1 MVVEVAWGE
10 EVVFLVEDED
20 SLDWSHSGHG
30 TGGIS
35 CIISCCQVWFFC
47 ITLPIISSMAWSSWI
62 GVRLI
67 GARDPVV
74 FNPIAIGVAIV
85 ALRESSVDHIVSI
98 VLRVP
103 DVERVTPSIEVV

>member
-1 MVVEVAWGE
+1 MVVEIAWGE

-20 SLDWSHSGHG
+20 SLAWSHSGHG
-30 TGGIS
+30 TGGMS

-67 GARDPVV
+67 GTRDPVV
-74 FNPIAIGVAIV
+74 FDPIAIRVAIV

-98 VLRVP
+98 LLRVP
-103 DVERVTPSIEVV
+103 DVERITPSTEVV